1 MTGSGDF
8 QIARAPDMAASTE
21 ISGRK
26 TGVPCHGTQTS
37 GGTQT
42 FQSVR
47 PAELDSA
54 APQKKADRMSAWRT
68 GHRPVFLIFAMP
80 PGAADAADDADGSGQ
95 RDNPWSLYGGH
106 GESGHVPDFL
116 HFCRAGVP
124 ACRLN

>member
-26 TGVPCHGTQTS
+26 TGVPCLRNTDFPVCAPS
-37 GGTQT
+37 G
-42 FQSVR
+42 VR
-47 PAELDSA
+47 LRCA
-54 APQKKADRMSAWRT
+54 AKKSGQDVRLA
-68 GHRPVFLIFAMP
+68 HRPQACVPNFAMP

>member
-8 QIARAPDMAASTE
+8 QIARAPDMAAATE
-21 ISGRK
+21 IGGRK
-26 TGVPCHGTQTS
+26 TAFPAY
-37 GGTQT
+37 GTQT

-95 RDNPWSLYGGH
+95 RDNPWSLYRGH

-124 ACRLN
+124 ACQLN